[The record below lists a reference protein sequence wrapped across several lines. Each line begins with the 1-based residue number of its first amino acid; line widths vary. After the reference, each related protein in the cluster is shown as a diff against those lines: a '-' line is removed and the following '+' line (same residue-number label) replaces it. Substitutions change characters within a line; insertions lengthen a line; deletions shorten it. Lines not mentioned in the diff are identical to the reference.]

1 MLNTNVCHFI
11 NKQKLLKLLCLLKQ
25 YLLHEMLGNV
35 TVYQIHVHQTPQIT
49 TYSNIIKKK
58 IIHL

>member
-35 TVYQIHVHQTPQIT
+35 TVYQIHVHQTPQNYIVI
-49 TYSNIIKKK
+49 S
-58 IIHL
+58 

>member
-1 MLNTNVCHFI
+1 MFNTNVCYFI

-49 TYSNIIKKK
+49 T
-58 IIHL
+58 